1 MLNRPT
7 ISRLMIYD
15 VSSVIYAG
23 NSAKYTSDF
32 VGGNDRLK
40 GVAVGGVRRL
50 LQNTLQD
57 IAGGCCVVWVFDSQ
71 TDKREHFS
79 GYKAQRTLNSDVEV
93 QKSMAIEIAERI
105 HIPYIKVDGYEA
117 DDLVAAVVQNE
128 LQNFASLDIVTGDMD
143 LAANL
148 IDKKVHIIGAASI
161 YPSVDVYTYES
172 LIKSGQVVKYNTVLP
187 YFFFMGKPS
196 NNVSALSKHSVA
208 YEMYKDYVAWVSK
221 SKYPASSW
229 STIGVFADY
238 LLHLLQ
244 TGTPEETIQKYIERM
259 QYIFPKDLEVYPS
272 FELFTSEDFDR
283 NQLLFFT
290 RIFGMQ
296 RCAALYGLDEEYY
309 RVNFTKEMSDFLVGY
324 RDQLENGTIAASI
337 GSTPDMSFFVNR
349 SSHFTDM
356 EGFNDEQHF

>member
-7 ISRLMIYD
+7 ISHLMIYD
-15 VSSVIYAG
+15 VSAVIYAG
-23 NSAKYTSDF
+23 NSVKYTSDF

-57 IAGGCCVVWVFDSQ
+57 MTTGCCVVWVFDSK
-71 TDKREHFS
+71 TDKREYFP
-79 GYKAQRTLNSDVEV
+79 GYKAQRTLNTDVEV

-117 DDLVAAVVQNE
+117 DDLVAAIVKTE
-128 LQNFASLDIVTGDMD
+128 LQNFSALSIVTGDMD

-148 IDKKVHIIGAASI
+148 IDRKVRIIGAASM

-172 LIKSGQVVKYNTVLP
+172 LIKSGQIVKYNTVLP

-196 NNVSALSKHSVA
+196 NNVPAISKHSVA
-208 YEMYKDYVAWVSK
+208 YEMYKDFVAWASK
-221 SKYPASSW
+221 SGHPSNMWSSM
-229 STIGVFADY
+229 GVFAEY

-244 TGTPEETIQKYIERM
+244 TGTSEETIQKYAERM
-259 QYIFPKDLEVYPS
+259 KYIFPKDLEVYPG

-283 NQLLFFT
+283 KQLLFFT

-296 RCAALYGLDEEYY
+296 RCAALYGLGEEYY
-309 RVNFTKEMSDFLVGY
+309 NVNFTKEMSDFLVGY

-349 SSHFTDM
+349 SSHFTKTDT
-356 EGFNDEQHF
+356 EGF